1 MRAIIRSELKDCS
14 VIAVAHR
21 ICEFQ
26 RVAPRREASFS
37 IPLATIIDFDYI
49 LVMDDGHV
57 VGSGPPRELLADPS
71 ARFTCL
77 AMSQEVVLGED
88 ADRT

>member
-21 ICEFQ
+21 I
-26 RVAPRREASFS
+26 S
-37 IPLATIIDFDYI
+37 TIIDFDHI

-57 VGSGPPRELLADPS
+57 VGSGPPRESLADPS